1 MKKFAAFALVLGLF
15 VYLTTGLAVIQQD
28 EEGVERRFGAV
39 QPNPLPPGLHWAL
52 PWGLGRIDRVKTGQT
67 RSVSVGAQSLQSAP
81 LTRSPNPETDDFLTG
96 DLNLATA
103 QAIVQYR
110 VTDPALFLFS
120 AISADRALM
129 LAAESALTRALAER
143 GIDDVLTVGR
153 AEIADRVRSMVQGEA
168 DSEKLGVSILAV
180 RLGRVAPP
188 VPVAPAF
195 ADAARARSDKRQL
208 VTSAEEY
215 RDRTRSESRGQAQ
228 EILDQAQAQHDQSL
242 ASARGEAD
250 RFSKVLAAASA
261 DLPATRQ
268 RLYLEMLIEL
278 LPRFQRKVVV
288 APGQDLDVSLFADSE
303 SMPATGAS
311 QPSSSSSTGVPP
323 R

>member
-1 MKKFAAFALVLGLF
+1 MKTLAFAALVLGVV
-15 VYLTTGLAVIQQD
+15 VYLSTGLAVIQQD

-39 QPNPLPPGLHWAL
+39 MPDPLPPGLHWTL
-52 PWGLGRIDRVKTGQT
+52 PWGLGRLDRVKTGQT
-67 RSVSVGAQSLQSAP
+67 RSVSVGAQPLQAAP
-81 LTRSPNPETDDFLTG
+81 LTRTPNPETDDFLTG

-120 AISADRALM
+120 ATSAEEALI
-129 LAAESALTRALAER
+129 LAAEASLSRALAER

-153 AEIADRVRSMVQGEA
+153 AEIADRVRSMVQVEA
-168 DSEKLGVSILAV
+168 DAEKLGVSILAV

-208 VTSAEEY
+208 ITSAEEY
-215 RDRTRSESRGQAQ
+215 RDRTRSEAKGQAQ
-228 EILDQAQAQHDQSL
+228 EIVDQAQAQHDQTL
-242 ASARGEAD
+242 AQARGEAD
-250 RFSKVLAAASA
+250 RFAEVLSAATL

-268 RLYLEMLIEL
+268 RLYLDMLTEL

-303 SMPATGAS
+303 SSEPAGSGT
-311 QPSSSSSTGVPP
+311 PVESSSSGGFP